1 MLHLRKCCF
10 ISTDV
15 VRILHQLV
23 STVVNVGEEPEAGEK
38 GQAQPLQT
46 AAVPCVV
53 RYTLQL
59 STCSVHS

>member
-53 RYTLQL
+53 RYTL
-59 STCSVHS
+59 